1 MRRIAEKYIEEAA
14 RTGDPL
20 PTRADIVAAFK
31 KYRLAVSFGVISAV
45 LYALLYFFSADLVQ
59 IAQSTHSGHKGL
71 FFLPIVIALVF
82 SLVHGSFTSHFWD
95 VLGIKAK
102 H

>member
-1 MRRIAEKYIEEAA
+1 MRRIAEKYIEDAA

-20 PTRADIVAAFK
+20 PTWAGIVATIK
-31 KYRLAVSFGVISAV
+31 KYRAAAIFGVTSVA
-45 LYALLYFFSADLVQ
+45 LYSMLYFFSADLTQ
-59 IAQSTHSGHKGL
+59 MAQSTHAGHKGF

-95 VLGIKAK
+95 VLGVKAK
-102 H
+102 K